1 MRFSGKQK
9 KAVEKITGRY
19 WYTFSK
25 DSLEKYFNFTDKGIP
40 IDNVMWSIKDDD
52 ERKLIKDEDLNYL
65 LECHHWHTVTVEM
78 WKEDFKKGLLF
89 LDDFLDQDYP
99 KAYID
104 HVLEIYK
111 SICGGIPSK
120 YEGLFK

>member
-1 MRFSGKQK
+1 MKFSGKQK
-9 KAVEKITGRY
+9 KAIEKITGRY
-19 WYTFSK
+19 WNVFSK
-25 DSLEKYFNFTDKGIP
+25 ESLEKYFNFTDKGIQ
-40 IDNVMWSIKDDD
+40 IEEVKEDKD
-52 ERKLIKDEDLNYL
+52 LYYL